1 MLKSFNYKNL
11 MKTSK
16 KAKKAKNH
24 QNEYEHYRNELRLK
38 NFNEKDSVAYAKLCE
53 LYGPKPSQQ
62 ELLSLAQVVSAS
74 LNILLDREAMR
85 RKKVLIKWYDEN
97 FHKIEQFLVENVL
110 IVDENGVA
118 VGHDPRSN
126 PTPIQ

>member
-1 MLKSFNYKNL
+1 

-16 KAKKAKNH
+16 KVKKSKNH
-24 QNEYEHYRNELRLK
+24 QNEYEHYRNELRLRD
-38 NFNEKDSVAYAKLCE
+38 FNEKESSAYAKLCE

-62 ELLSLAQVVSAS
+62 ELLSLAQVVSAN

-97 FHKIEQFLVENVL
+97 FPKIEQFLLENVL
-110 IVDENGVA
+110 IVDKNGIA
-118 VGHDPRSN
+118 VGHDPRN
-126 PTPIQ
+126 DHTPIK